1 MTSEET
7 TVMGTATRRGLMA
20 FGAILAAA
28 IGFALLAS
36 GSAQAG
42 EITKFELERTST
54 LAGGHPDVALTLNST
69 TKDTERQNA
78 ALGETFNPCLCGDPK
93 QIAFHFPT
101 GFIGNPHAIPKC
113 SLAELGLS
121 KCPPD
126 SQVGSSEI
134 LLGQQQVYNLEP
146 RVGEPGLIAARIPIF
161 GVPVFTIFRART
173 EDDYGLTAIT
183 PDIWHPLGLA
193 SLRIWVWGVPTDS
206 SHDKNRAPLNLQG
219 GLCFQTYPEPCLPT
233 PVAASSPPIPYLQNP
248 TECAGPMTASVDI
261 EYYDHS
267 TDHAE
272 TSWAPNTTCDL
283 LGFSPSFA
291 VDTTTGQADAPSGL
305 DVNVTVPQT
314 QSPTVPT
321 PSQIRTVRLL
331 LPEGFSINPNAAD
344 GKESC
349 DDVLAGFGTPGP
361 ARCPENAKIGTLRIT
376 STALPGPIDGALYL
390 GEPKPGERYRV
401 VLAASGFE
409 THLKLPGTVS
419 LDPQTGRIETIFE
432 DLPQTPLQEFELH
445 IFGAERGLLATPE
458 RCGEYTLES
467 EFVPWAAVLGSQITT
482 TTVTVDSGPGGA
494 PCPGQSRPLVPTM
507 VAGSPDN
514 TAGAFSPFAIK
525 IDRNDGDQN
534 LNAVSVATPPGLLAS
549 LRGRPYCP
557 ESAIAQLAAPTRTGR
572 EEQESPACPA
582 ASLVG
587 STVTSVGAGSRPLSV
602 PGKIYLAGPHNG
614 APVSL
619 VVVTP
624 AISGPYDLGNVVV
637 RVANRVDRTTARIT
651 TISDPLPQVVDGIP
665 LRLRSILVNLDQPN
679 FSLNPTNCDPFSVK
693 TTVFGDES
701 GSATP
706 SSHFQVANC
715 NALAFAP
722 KLSIRLR
729 GSAKRRGHPA
739 VRAVLTTTPGEAN
752 LRKAVVT
759 MPKSLLLDNAHI
771 GNICT
776 RVQFAARS
784 CPASSQIGSATAE
797 SPILGYAL
805 QGPVYLRSSSNE
817 LPDIALDLRGQVDIE
832 VVGRIDAPKGR
843 GLRASFDS
851 IPDAPVSSVTL
862 DLEGGSKGL
871 LINSVNLCKQRPVA
885 EVEMTGQNG
894 MTTSRNNRL
903 KTSCAKSSARRGK
916 KQRLLRA
923 RAVR

>member
-7 TVMGTATRRGLMA
+7 YVMGTVTRRSLAA
-20 FGAILAAA
+20 FGAILVAA
-28 IGFALLAS
+28 IAFAVLAS

-42 EITKFELERTST
+42 EITKFELERTSS
-54 LAGGHPDVALTLNST
+54 LAGGHPDVSLTLNST

-78 ALGETFNPCLCGDPK
+78 ALGEQFNPCLCGDPK
-93 QIAFHFPT
+93 RIAFHLPT

-134 LLGQQQVYNLEP
+134 LLGQQQVYNMEP
-146 RVGEPGLIAARIPIF
+146 RTGEPGLIAARIPIF

-193 SLRIWVWGVPTDS
+193 SLRIWIWGVPTDS

-219 GLCFQTYPEPCLPT
+219 GLCFATYPDPCLPT

-248 TECAGPMTASVDI
+248 TECAGPLTPSVDI

-267 TDHAE
+267 TDHAD
-272 TSWAPNTTCDL
+272 TTWTPNTTCDL
-283 LGFSPSFA
+283 LGFSPSLA
-291 VDTTTGQADAPSGL
+291 VDSTTGQADAPSGL

-344 GKESC
+344 GKEAC
-349 DDVLAGFGTPGP
+349 TDAAAAYGTSGP
-361 ARCPENAKIGTLRIT
+361 ALCPENAKIGTLSIT
-376 STALPGPIDGALYL
+376 STALPGPIHGALYL
-390 GEPKPGERYRV
+390 GEPKPGEPYRV

-409 THLKLPGTVS
+409 THVKLPGRVS
-419 LDPQTGRIETIFE
+419 LDPQTGRIETLFE
-432 DLPQTPLQEFELH
+432 DLPQTPLQELELH
-445 IFGAERGLLATPE
+445 VFGAERGLLATPE

-467 EFVPWAAVLGSQITT
+467 EFVPWAKVLGAQVTT
-482 TTVTVDSGPGGA
+482 TTFTIDSGPGGS
-494 PCPGQSRPLVPTM
+494 PCPGQSRPLAPAV

-525 IDRNDGDQN
+525 LDRDDGDQN
-534 LNAVSVATPPGLLAS
+534 LNRVNVTTPPGLLAS

-557 ESAIAQLAAPTRTGR
+557 ESAIALLADPEHTGR
-572 EEQESPACPA
+572 DEQEIPACPA

-587 STVTSVGAGSRPLSV
+587 STVTAAGAGSRPLSV

-614 APVSL
+614 ASVS
-619 VVVTP
+619 VVVVVP
-624 AISGPYDLGNVVV
+624 AVSGPYDLGNVVV
-637 RVANRVDRTTARIT
+637 RVANRVDPTTARIT
-651 TISDPLPQVVDGIP
+651 TISDPLPQILGGIP
-665 LRLRSILVNLDQPN
+665 LRLRSVLVNLNQPG
-679 FSLNPTNCDPFSVK
+679 FTLNPTNCDPFSVDL
-693 TTVFGDES
+693 TVFGDES
-701 GSATP
+701 GSASP
-706 SSHFQVANC
+706 STHYQVANC
-715 NALAFAP
+715 NALGFGP
-722 KLSIRLR
+722 KLAIRLR
-729 GSAKRRGHPA
+729 GSSKRRGNPA
-739 VRAVLTTTPGEAN
+739 VRAVLTTNPGEAN

-776 RVQFAARS
+776 RVQFAADS
-784 CPASSQIGSATAE
+784 CPANSQIGTATAD
-797 SPILGYAL
+797 SPLLGYAL
-805 QGPVYLRSSSNE
+805 SGPVFLRSSSNE
-817 LPDIALDLRGQVDIE
+817 LPDLVVDLHGQVDIE
-832 VVGRIDAPKGR
+832 AVGRIDTPKGR
-843 GLRASFDS
+843 GLRVSFES
-851 IPDAPVSSVTL
+851 IPDAPVTSVTL

-871 LINSVNLCKQRPVA
+871 LINSVNLCKARPSASVA
-885 EVEMTGQNG
+885 LTGQNG
-894 MTTSRNNRL
+894 MTTSGRTRL
-903 KTSCAKSSARRGK
+903 QTSCGSKARRSK
-916 KQRLLRA
+916 HPRLLRA
-923 RAVR
+923 EAVR